1 MDATGLE
8 TLSDRELHER
18 AVRYAVRH
26 GDVGF
31 LWKLLKVIPAAE
43 AASGHKEETTAD
55 LTRVSALLSD
65 AITALGSKFPAL
77 AEVCAFVSQKMG
89 DSISDLAYGSVFLN
103 SSKLHAAESYVSDS
117 EGVRG
122 GFKHAYTTL
131 SQGEAV
137 VHGTKAQIA
146 ADALREGLK
155 MNSIQNGSTTAG
167 SLHKDEPE
175 KPQIDLPL

>member
-65 AITALGSKFPAL
+65 AITAGEGSLGA
-77 AEVCAFVSQKMG
+77 
-89 DSISDLAYGSVFLN
+89 
-103 SSKLHAAESYVSDS
+103 
-117 EGVRG
+117 
-122 GFKHAYTTL
+122 
-131 SQGEAV
+131 
-137 VHGTKAQIA
+137 
-146 ADALREGLK
+146 ALRPVYLEYLR
-155 MNSIQNGSTTAG
+155 A
-167 SLHKDEPE
+167 HPDA
-175 KPQIDLPL
+175 